1 MNVTLVTDL
10 TEKDKAKAIEDL
22 IYNSSPRQD
31 FFLMVVLSVLMAT
44 FGLLLNSPTI
54 IIGSMLVAPILF
66 PIMGLSMGIVMV
78 DSKLIS
84 RSIRTILKSM

>member
-1 MNVTLVTDL
+1 MEITLVTDL
-10 TEKDKAKAIEDL
+10 TEEDKAKAIEGL
-22 IYNSSPRQD
+22 IASSSPRQD

-44 FGLLLNSPTI
+44 FGLLLNSPAV

-78 DSKLIS
+78 QKKLIK
-84 RSIRTILKSM
+84 RSVRTILQSM